1 MTARHISQSTTTH
14 SPQDSVAEELASWRE
29 QFKEELT
36 FILVNE
42 IRRTKKFGLSR

>member
-1 MTARHISQSTTTH
+1 VVTVEGSTC
-14 SPQDSVAEELASWRE
+14 S
-29 QFKEELT
+29 KEELT